1 MLFVFRV
8 DRDLYNGSHANNSVG
23 SENQLGSGQ
32 TSYRPNNHEPRRL
45 AGQRVRRSD
54 VSISPPVCR
63 HLGQPSIIRPDRFV
77 LLGRDPVLHGH
88 HRYIPRLD
96 ESEYTRPVCW
106 HVGWRHLEIP
116 VRHRATASA
125 SVAPGWCNRTVI
137 WWQRSVIW
145 ERSRPL
151 CSVFHSVVCLSHRE
165 TFYYANFSF
174 SAEALFRLYRQ
185 SYPLSQTG
193 GDESATTA
201 WRTASH
207 QAFFPL
213 MFSCRQE
220 ILADLDYVG
229 MSSDQTPCSHTRKN
243 ETRFNE
249 IELLTDVELKK
260 VGEAVAKAMTSQSAD
275 SRVGFA
281 VAAASLIATTFYIVA
296 AHVTRFVA
304 IEAWNV
310 RVKRKRKVKQLAIKT
325 SQLGNNHLILDQLA
339 VNHLQVSAAASTAD
353 AGCTDTSDSSS
364 AAVMCNNCSDYSLT
378 NQNSNFIGFKV
389 ATVWRQTT
397 RSIIQHYI
405 IYIILSSYKHSYKI
419 N

>member
-1 MLFVFRV
+1 MIYITARTQVTQLEAKINLDLARRRTDQTIMSLAVWPVNASDDPMFR
-8 DRDLYNGSHANNSVG
+8 S
-23 SENQLGSGQ
+23 
-32 TSYRPNNHEPRRL
+32 
-45 AGQRVRRSD
+45 
-54 VSISPPVCR
+54 R
-63 HLGQPSIIRPDRFV
+63 HLFAAILGNHRSSVRIGSYFWDEIQFYTDTIDIFLGWMNRNIRVQSAGTSDDDAWKFQFDIGQPHQH
-77 LLGRDPVLHGH
+77 LLHQLMQSYSYLMAAISYLGA
-88 HRYIPRLD
+88 
-96 ESEYTRPVCW
+96 EQ
-106 HVGWRHLEIP
+106 
-116 VRHRATASA
+116 A
-125 SVAPGWCNRTVI
+125 
-137 WWQRSVIW
+137 
-145 ERSRPL
+145 L

-364 AAVMCNNCSDYSLT
+364 AAAMCNNCSDYSIT

-389 ATVWRQTT
+389 ATV
-397 RSIIQHYI
+397 
-405 IYIILSSYKHSYKI
+405 
-419 N
+419 